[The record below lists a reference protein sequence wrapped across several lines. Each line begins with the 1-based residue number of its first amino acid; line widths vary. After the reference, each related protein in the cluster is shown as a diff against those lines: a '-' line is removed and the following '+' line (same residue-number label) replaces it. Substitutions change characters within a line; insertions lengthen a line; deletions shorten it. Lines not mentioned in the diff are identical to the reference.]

1 VTKDRVIHVGH
12 GVSIPMSELSFQ
24 FVRSSGPGGQHVNKT
39 ATQVEVL
46 FDVAGSTSLSQAQ
59 KQRVRRALRSYISG
73 EGVLRLTCQSTR
85 SQHRNREEA
94 LARLKALLS
103 QALTV
108 PKRRRATGPTRSS
121 VERRLRAKK
130 RRSELKRQRQR
141 RGDDA
146 F

>member
-1 VTKDRVIHVGH
+1 MVKDRVIRVGH
-12 GVSIPMSELSFQ
+12 GVSIPMNELRFQ

-46 FDVAGSTSLSQAQ
+46 FDVAGSPSLSQTQ
-59 KQRVRRALRSYISG
+59 KRRVRRALRSYISG

-94 LARLKALLS
+94 VARLKALLA

-108 PKRRRATGPTRSS
+108 PKRRRATRPTRGS
-121 VERRLRAKK
+121 VERRLQEKK
-130 RRSELKRQRQR
+130 RRSELKRQRR
-141 RGDDA
+141 KCGDDA
-146 F
+146 L

>member
-1 VTKDRVIHVGH
+1 MADGRLLRLGAGVT
-12 GVSIPMSELSFQ
+12 IPMSELSFQ

-46 FDVAGSTSLSQAQ
+46 FDVAGSPSLSQTQ

-94 LARLKALLS
+94 VARLKALLT
-103 QALTV
+103 QALKV
-108 PKRRRATGPTRSS
+108 PKRRRATRPTRSS
-121 VERRLRAKK
+121 VERRLQEKK
-130 RRSELKRQRQR
+130 RRSDVKRQRQR
-141 RGDDA
+141 RGDDVS
-146 F
+146 

>member
-1 VTKDRVIHVGH
+1 MVKDRVIHVGH
-12 GVSIPMSELSFQ
+12 GVSIPMAELSFQ

-46 FDVAGSTSLSQAQ
+46 FDVAASPSLSQAQ

-94 LARLKALLS
+94 IARLKALLT
-103 QALTV
+103 QALKV
-108 PKRRRATGPTRSS
+108 PKRRRATRPTRSS
-121 VERRLRAKK
+121 VERRLQEKK
-130 RRSELKRQRQR
+130 RRSEIKRQRQR